1 VKQAKRMMAL
11 LLVLTLTTLACSG
24 CWDRKELEQRT
35 SVVAL
40 AIDQINRGKNEQPL
54 IKLSVQ
60 IPIPIKIAGSGGGA
74 GGEGG
79 KSAVKVMST
88 TGYSMAD
95 ALRRL
100 QNRLNQELFYGHT
113 RVIAVSEK
121 VARNDMSGIIDTM
134 RRSPQM
140 RRLLWL
146 VITKGDAEGLLQA
159 DPKLEQI
166 PIVYVMDMLEN
177 GGKQGRIPGITLGK
191 WFIDRSSSGI
201 EPTANYIE
209 TSKKEVKWEGISV
222 FHNDQMVGTIS
233 EEQAWV
239 LLQIRDKEIGGNVTI
254 PCPGSPSKKGGSRY
268 ITVHP
273 KKVHVKSSI
282 EPYGKTF
289 RLTYHVLV
297 EDDVIESMCKLDY
310 TKESNYKTVEKAL
323 AAEMNKRAVKLI
335 EVAQQTYKTDI
346 FGMGNKIR
354 AKYLDAFESMDWNKQ
369 FPNAKL
375 EIQYEVMVRRVGM
388 KLQ

>member
-1 VKQAKRMMAL
+1 VL
-11 LLVLTLTTLACSG
+11 LLTTIACSG

-40 AIDQINRGKNEQPL
+40 GIDKVNRGKNEQPL
-54 IKLSVQ
+54 IKISVQ
-60 IPIPIKIAGSGGGA
+60 IPIPIKIMGSGGGA

-79 KSAVKVMST
+79 KSAVKIMTS

-95 ALRRL
+95 AMKQL

-113 RVIAVSEK
+113 RVIAVSET

-166 PIVYVMDMLEN
+166 PIVYVMDMMEN
-177 GGKQGRIPGITLGK
+177 GAKQGRIPMISLGK

-201 EPTANYIE
+201 EPTANYVE
-209 TSKKEVKWEGISV
+209 TSKKEIKWEGLSV

-233 EEQAWV
+233 EQESWV
-239 LLQIRDKEIGGNVTI
+239 LLQVRDRKIGGNVTI
-254 PCPGSPSKKGGSRY
+254 PCPGSPSPKGGSRY

-273 KKVHVKSSI
+273 KKVHVKETI

-289 RLTYHVLV
+289 RLRFNVLV
-297 EDDVIESMCKLDY
+297 EDDVIESMCNLDY
-310 TKESNYKTVEKAL
+310 TKEDNYKTVEKAL
-323 AAEMNKRAVKLI
+323 AEEMNKRAVTLI
-335 EVAQQTYKTDI
+335 DNVQKKFRTDI
-346 FGMGNKIR
+346 FGMGNKLR
-354 AKYLDAFESMDWNKQ
+354 AKYLDAFESMDWNKE
-369 FPNAKL
+369 FPNAKI
-375 EIQYEVMVRRVGM
+375 EIQYEVRVRRVGM